1 VRLPIVVLSLILG
14 GLVIAVVTWTR
25 PVVDNDPPTVNAG
38 PDQSTQLSSDATLTG
53 TASDDGQVSRGR
65 DETAMW
71 PPVLLP
77 PLTYAWSQVTG
88 PGTATIASPDALST
102 QVAFPVAGD
111 YVFRLTVNDGQH
123 RASDDVAVAVSEA
136 RPPPP
141 PPPRPDVPTG
151 ADYGFPPCTGPGR
164 NVVDPQP
171 SGTVLTSR
179 FRVSAPADDT
189 TYDMSG
195 VRATAQPASSYPFS
209 FGTGNDNADAADR
222 TCMIG
227 GELLDQFG
235 DPPPLD
241 WRTWHDDY
249 NAACVKIAAVD
260 WMQVQG
266 HVCRGIQDGFRMQEN
281 AVNANNTRFLIEDS
295 YAGNMGDDCIENDYT
310 TEGVILDSLFDGCH
324 NAFSERPS
332 GDRCWETPPGEQ
344 LVVDH
349 SLVRLRPMQLE
360 EGFGYGRLF
369 KWPTQCGSMNVANQP
384 VIKCSTFLVPDFRL
398 DSGTDGMEFPANAVV
413 DDSACPDDPTTI
425 VWLGGGDTYPGNL
438 RGLPI
443 RTTTDI
449 GYWNAKVADWHAR
462 HD

>member
-1 VRLPIVVLSLILG
+1 MVGVTGLADTPRFLGSFVVLLRKMSRRWLRSGATAGPRGTLSRST
-14 GLVIAVVTWTR
+14 LVGVALTVVLVLTSCTTGWEISETSGRSTTTSTPRRPRTTRTTTTARPTTTATR
-25 PVVDNDPPTVNAG
+25 PTTTTSKPPT
-38 PDQSTQLSSDATLTG
+38 TTT
-53 TASDDGQVSRGR
+53 TVSQ
-65 DETAMW
+65 A
-71 PPVLLP
+71 
-77 PLTYAWSQVTG
+77 
-88 PGTATIASPDALST
+88 
-102 QVAFPVAGD
+102 
-111 YVFRLTVNDGQH
+111 
-123 RASDDVAVAVSEA
+123 
-136 RPPPP
+136 
-141 PPPRPDVPTG
+141 PPPRSDVPTG
-151 ADYGFPPCTGPGR
+151 VDYGFPPCTGPGR

-171 SGTVLTSR
+171 PGTVLTSR

-209 FGTGNDNADAADR
+209 FGTGNDNADAAAR

-349 SLVRLRPMQLE
+349 SLFRLRPMQLE

-369 KWPTQCGSMNVANQP
+369 KWPTHCGSMNVANQP

-398 DSGTDGMEFPANAVV
+398 DDGTDGMEFPANTVV

-443 RTTTDI
+443 RTTTNID
-449 GYWNAKVADWHAR
+449 YWNAKVADWHAR
-462 HD
+462 HG

>member
-1 VRLPIVVLSLILG
+1 
-14 GLVIAVVTWTR
+14 
-25 PVVDNDPPTVNAG
+25 
-38 PDQSTQLSSDATLTG
+38 
-53 TASDDGQVSRGR
+53 
-65 DETAMW
+65 
-71 PPVLLP
+71 
-77 PLTYAWSQVTG
+77 
-88 PGTATIASPDALST
+88 
-102 QVAFPVAGD
+102 
-111 YVFRLTVNDGQH
+111 
-123 RASDDVAVAVSEA
+123 
-136 RPPPP
+136 
-141 PPPRPDVPTG
+141 VPTG

-349 SLVRLRPMQLE
+349 SLFRLRPMQLE

-369 KWPTQCGSMNVANQP
+369 KWPTHCGSMNVANQP

-398 DSGTDGMEFPANAVV
+398 DDGTDGMEFPANTVV

-443 RTTTDI
+443 RTTTNI
-449 GYWNAKVADWHAR
+449 EYWNAKVADWHAR
-462 HD
+462 HG

>member
-1 VRLPIVVLSLILG
+1 MPLRNMAGRWLRSRARPDPRGTLSRST
-14 GLVIAVVTWTR
+14 LVGIALAALLVPASCTASGEFSEPGNSTTTSIPRTTTTPLTTTTTR
-25 PVVDNDPPTVNAG
+25 STTTTSKPPPTTTTTA
-38 PDQSTQLSSDATLTG
+38 PPEIAT
-53 TASDDGQVSRGR
+53 VS
-65 DETAMW
+65 
-71 PPVLLP
+71 
-77 PLTYAWSQVTG
+77 
-88 PGTATIASPDALST
+88 
-102 QVAFPVAGD
+102 
-111 YVFRLTVNDGQH
+111 
-123 RASDDVAVAVSEA
+123 
-136 RPPPP
+136 
-141 PPPRPDVPTG
+141 PDVPTG

-164 NVVDPQP
+164 NVLNPHP
-171 SGTVLTSR
+171 PGTVLTSR
-179 FRVSAPADDT
+179 FRVTAPPDDT
-189 TYDMSG
+189 TYDMTG
-195 VRATAQPASSYPFS
+195 VQATAQPASSYPFS

-227 GELLDQFG
+227 GELLNQFG
-235 DPPPLD
+235 DPPSLD

-249 NAACVKIAAVD
+249 NAARVKMAAVD

-295 YAGNMGDDCIENDYT
+295 YVGNVGDDCIENDYT
-310 TEGVILDSLFDGCH
+310 TDGVILDSLFDGCL

-332 GDRCWETPPGEQ
+332 GDRCWETRPGEQ

-349 SLVRLRPMQLE
+349 SLFRLRPMQLE

-369 KWPTQCGSMNVANQP
+369 KWPTHCGSMNVANQP

-398 DSGTDGMEFPANAVV
+398 DDGTDGMEFPANAVV

-443 RTTTDI
+443 RTITDI
-449 GYWNAKVADWHAR
+449 GYWTAKVADWHAR
-462 HD
+462 HG

>member
-1 VRLPIVVLSLILG
+1 
-14 GLVIAVVTWTR
+14 
-25 PVVDNDPPTVNAG
+25 
-38 PDQSTQLSSDATLTG
+38 
-53 TASDDGQVSRGR
+53 
-65 DETAMW
+65 M
-71 PPVLLP
+71 
-77 PLTYAWSQVTG
+77 
-88 PGTATIASPDALST
+88 
-102 QVAFPVAGD
+102 
-111 YVFRLTVNDGQH
+111 
-123 RASDDVAVAVSEA
+123 
-136 RPPPP
+136 
-141 PPPRPDVPTG
+141 PTG
-151 ADYGFPPCTGPGR
+151 ADYGFPSCTGPGR
-164 NVVDPQP
+164 NVVDPDRP
-171 SGTVLTSR
+171 GTVLTSR
-179 FRVSAPADDT
+179 FRVTAPPDDT
-189 TYDMSG
+189 TYDMTG
-195 VRATAQPASSYPFS
+195 VQATAQPASSYPFS
-209 FGTGNDNADAADR
+209 FGTGHDNADAAAR

-249 NAACVKIAAVD
+249 NAACVKVAAVD

-295 YAGNMGDDCIENDYT
+295 YVGNVGDDCIENDYT

-324 NAFSERPS
+324 TAFSERPS

-349 SLVRLRPMQLE
+349 SLFRLRPMQLE

-369 KWPTQCGSMNVANQP
+369 KWPTHCGSMNVANQP

-398 DSGTDGMEFPANAVV
+398 DDGTDGMEFPANTVV

-443 RTTTDI
+443 RTTTNI

-462 HD
+462 HGSPWQGAAKL